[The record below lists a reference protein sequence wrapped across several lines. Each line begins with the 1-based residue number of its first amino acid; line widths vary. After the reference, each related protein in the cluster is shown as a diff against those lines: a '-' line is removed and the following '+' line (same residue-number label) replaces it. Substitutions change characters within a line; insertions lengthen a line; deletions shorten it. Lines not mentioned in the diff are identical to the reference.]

1 MWACPHR
8 RRVRRC
14 SRRRRPTPPD
24 ANRARGGLPPQPSPR
39 PRSAI
44 RVSYGRCVRP
54 SLEWVVAAV
63 FVPPSEACS
72 VAVIAG
78 PAPSLLLS
86 PSEDLWVEELFET
99 DECSVLVTDGPL
111 PPDLPQSDWAA
122 AETTAPWLLLV
133 SLLAVPGTRLWATTD
148 S

>member
-1 MWACPHR
+1 RLPARVLGPLDAA
-8 RRVRRC
+8 RVRARA
-14 SRRRRPTPPD
+14 RRRRLTPPD

-63 FVPPSEACS
+63 LVPLSEACS

-86 PSEDLWVEELFET
+86 PSEDLWVEEWFVT

-111 PPDLPQSDWAA
+111 PPDLPQSEWAA
-122 AETTAPWLLLV
+122 AETTAPWLPLV
-133 SLLAVPGTRLWATTD
+133 SLLAVPVTV
-148 S
+148 